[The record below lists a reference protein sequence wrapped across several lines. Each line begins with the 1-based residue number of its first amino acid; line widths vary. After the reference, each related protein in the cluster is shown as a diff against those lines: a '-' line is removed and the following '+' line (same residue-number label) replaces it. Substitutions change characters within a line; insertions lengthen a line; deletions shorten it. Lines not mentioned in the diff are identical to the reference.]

1 MDATSFSQSSA
12 AMGAGLAL
20 IGPGAWSFD
29 AWLFVE
35 YTFVLGATSSRDE
48 VIVHVPNRS
57 DRVCRR

>member
-1 MDATSFSQSSA
+1 
-12 AMGAGLAL
+12 MGAGLAL